1 MADPAS
7 ISRLRQ
13 AIVTEVTRGTTPSNP
28 PYTVLPIRRGSFG
41 QVTKQFERST
51 LIRSDRQGGQQI
63 GGVAGNDARL
73 SLPLLREAGF
83 LTLLESAMSGVSA
96 LVDLGGTFSFVSG
109 TKKMN
114 RAAGSFLTDPIADR
128 LSVGDL
134 VYVTGTASN
143 QSTITGAHD
152 AVQTTFTV
160 GSTTAF
166 DASGAFKVNNEII
179 TYTSKNATQFLG
191 CTRGAGETTASSHS
205 NGNPVY
211 PIRRITVIDATDV
224 TFGGNTVVT
233 ESAVAVTV
241 ITLTKLL
248 LPGTTRKF
256 FTLEQFAGDINVY
269 EIFKGVEANTV
280 NFTMPTSGEI
290 GTEFGMVGTKYAI
303 GQVAG
308 STYAALLGNTPAA
321 ASAIGSQL
329 LVDGAVLPSCIES
342 INFNI
347 NNNRSL
353 KYGVGEQ
360 FACFV
365 EEGDFD
371 IDLSFAV
378 YWVDTALQ
386 LKFQN
391 ETRFAL
397 SVLAVDQS
405 LGHKFRFTFPRLVFT
420 QAPKGESGQTIV
432 EQLNA
437 FGELDA
443 ATNSKLLVH
452 WIQNISAVL

>member
-7 ISRLRQ
+7 ISRLKHSVV
-13 AIVTEVTRGTTPSNP
+13 AEVTRGTTPTNP
-28 PYTVLPIRRGSFG
+28 PYTILPIRRGSFG

-63 GGVAGNDARL
+63 GGVAGNDARI
-73 SLPLLREAGF
+73 SLPLIREAGF

-96 LVDLGGTFSFVSG
+96 VVDLAGTFSFVSG
-109 TKKMN
+109 TKTMN
-114 RAAGSFLTDPIADR
+114 RAAGSFLTDPIVDR
-128 LSVGDL
+128 LNVGDL
-134 VYVTGTASN
+134 CYITGTVSN
-143 QSTITGAHD
+143 QTTLTGAHD
-152 AVQTTFTV
+152 ATQTTFTV
-160 GSTTAF
+160 GSTAAF
-166 DASGAFKVNNEII
+166 HASGAVRVDSEII
-179 TYTSKNATQFLG
+179 TYTGKTGTTLTG
-191 CTRGAGETTASSHS
+191 CVRGAAETTAASHS
-205 NGNPVY
+205 TGVNVI
-211 PIRRITVIDATDV
+211 PIRRITAITATDV
-224 TFGGNTVVT
+224 TFGNNTIVT
-233 ESAVAVTV
+233 EAALAVTV

-248 LPGTTRKF
+248 SPGTTRKF
-256 FTLEQFAGDINVY
+256 FTLEQNAGDINVF
-269 EIFKGVEANTV
+269 EIFKGIESNTA

-290 GTEFGMVGTKYAI
+290 GVEFGMLGTKYAL

-329 LVDGAVLPSCIES
+329 LVDGVTLNSCIES

-347 NNNRSL
+347 NNNRAL

-365 EEGDFD
+365 QEGDFD
-371 IDLSFAV
+371 VDMSFAV

-386 LKFQN
+386 AKFQN
-391 ETRFAL
+391 ETRFSLLVL
-397 SVLAVDQS
+397 SIDQNA
-405 LGHKFRFTFPRLVFT
+405 GHKFRFSFPRLVLT

-437 FGELDA
+437 FAELDP
-443 ATNSKLLVH
+443 ATNAKL
-452 WIQNISAVL
+452 